1 MLINDL
7 PIIMIKCLALTII
20 IEILIA
26 FVLKIR
32 NVLDYL
38 NIVLVNVV
46 TNPIVVSIP
55 VYINIK
61 YGLLERNI
69 VLLILEFM
77 TFIVEGLVYKKYLT
91 YKKISPFM
99 ISIILNFF
107 SFFCGEI
114 INYFF

>member
-7 PIIMIKCLALTII
+7 PIIMIKCLLLTIV

-26 FVLKIR
+26 FIFKVRSIL
-32 NVLDYL
+32 NYL
-38 NIVLVNVV
+38 NIILVNIV

-69 VLLILEFM
+69 VLLILEFLAVIIEG
-77 TFIVEGLVYKKYLT
+77 FIYKKYLT

-114 INYFF
+114 INYIF